1 MKRLVVLAGFAVAVG
16 LGAPAAVAAP
26 GLPLVPIDVDP
37 GGPPRVDFGSGAP
50 VLDFGSGEAGTGIDL
65 GSGEVGFPSG
75 SAGSG
80 SGGSGSASGSGTG
93 SARPGSA
100 G

>member
-1 MKRLVVLAGFAVAVG
+1 MKRLVVIAGFALMLG
-16 LGAPAAVAAP
+16 LGAPVASATP
-26 GLPLVPIDVDP
+26 GLPLTPIDVDP

-50 VLDFGSGEAGTGIDL
+50 VFDLGSGEAGTGIDL
-65 GSGEVGFPSG
+65 GSGEVGIPSG

>member
-1 MKRLVVLAGFAVAVG
+1 MKRLVVTAGFALVMG
-16 LGAPAAVAAP
+16 LGAPVASAAP
-26 GLPLVPIDVDP
+26 GLPLTPIDVNP

-50 VLDFGSGEAGTGIDL
+50 VFDLGSGEAGTGIDL
-65 GSGEVGFPSG
+65 GSGEVGIPSG